1 MISIP
6 AAAGE
11 DGKFSSTPPTTYTKK
26 KGKKRAWIFNNHE
39 FSKLN
44 ILIINDLH
52 LPL

>member
-11 DGKFSSTPPTTYTKK
+11 DGKFSSIPPTTYTKR
-26 KGKKRAWIFNNHE
+26 KGKMRADFNICE
-39 FSKLN
+39 FSKLH
-44 ILIINDLH
+44 ILIMNDLH